1 MGDNI
6 SMKKFTLIAA
16 IFSTIVMA
24 NSEIGWVDEQ
34 LELISS
40 PRETPKA
47 FLSADPFVF
56 LEKNKTKKD
65 LKADTKDVAQAT
77 PAEKPKPVEEVFILS
92 AIINQKALINGEWY
106 TQNDKISKYTISD
119 ITRNSATLV
128 SGKKELVLSTTQS
141 GSINFKNK

>member
-1 MGDNI
+1 
-6 SMKKFTLIAA
+6 MKKFTLIAA

-65 LKADTKDVAQAT
+65 PKTGSKGATGAVASTT
-77 PAEKPKPVEEVFILS
+77 PTEAKKPPKEVFILS

-106 TQNDKISKYTISD
+106 AQNDKISKYTISSV
-119 ITRNSATLV
+119 TKNSATLV